1 MASPNPSH
9 AEEMAHRLSVEIFG
23 KEMQRSNPLN
33 PYYQQNHNPLH
44 PYCQQIPLQQ
54 YYPS

>member
-9 AEEMAHRLSVEIFG
+9 ADEFFG

-44 PYCQQIPLQQ
+44 PYYQQIPLQQ